1 MLLIRYNM
9 LFHRYS
15 IYSQVRSGE
24 LQVEYWNYLSSI
36 DDSLQKCIG
45 IKDDLWLIDR
55 YDVLI

>member
-1 MLLIRYNM
+1 M

-15 IYSQVRSGE
+15 IHGQVRSSE

-36 DDSLQKCIG
+36 DSLQKFIG
-45 IKDDLWLIDR
+45 IKDNLWLIDR